1 MRFNRLEIPRP
12 GPVRKRKGFA
22 LIATAVSSLVLL
34 AVLGL
39 ALDLGRL
46 FVINSELQS
55 FADAAALAAAFE
67 MDGTTAGLTRA
78 DAVAVTGP
86 TMGGAAANRYYFST
100 KAVSAPQA
108 AYSATYGGTYQSSAA
123 APVTARFVQISTT
136 ASVPLYFLPVLPS
149 VTTNFASSKQAVAG
163 QALQPSIGV
172 GLAPFS
178 PDAHNA
184 GAADFGFTVGQQYT
198 LKWPPKGQRGKAGN
212 SCGGDGGFTPPNSSS
227 DRGYIDVGQGN
238 GNSALHDTIVNN
250 DYNLAQPYEVGSLID
265 WVPGNKNVG
274 PAVDER
280 LAQDTDTTSAT
291 YSAYTGN
298 GRRLLVVPV
307 NDGLDPARVAGFAAF
322 LMPPDM
328 CEPKNTSPCCAEYL
342 GPGLV
347 DSSHKGSGGGG
358 SGAGSSAGLYA
369 VKLFR

>member
-1 MRFNRLEIPRP
+1 M
-12 GPVRKRKGFA
+12 VRKRKGFA

-46 FVINSELQS
+46 YVINSELQS

-86 TMGGAAANRYYFST
+86 TTGGAAANRYYFSS

-108 AYSATYGGTYQSSAA
+108 AYSATFGGTYQNSAA
-123 APVTARFVQISTT
+123 APVTARFVQVTTT
-136 ASVPLYFLPVLPS
+136 ASVPLYFLPLLPG
-149 VTTNFASSKQAVAG
+149 VTTNFSSSKQAVAG
-163 QALQPSIGV
+163 QALQPSIGE

-178 PDAHNA
+178 PDAHS
-184 GAADFGFTVGQQYT
+184 AAAVNFGFTVGQQYT

-212 SCGGDGGFTPPNSSS
+212 TCGGDGGFTPPNSSS

-250 DYNLAQPYEVGSLID
+250 DYNLAQPYQVGSVIN
-265 WVPGNKNVG
+265 WVPGNKNVQPG
-274 PAVDER
+274 VAER
-280 LAQDTDTTSAT
+280 IAQDTDTASAT

-298 GRRLLVVPV
+298 GRRILVVPV
-307 NDGLDPARVAGFAAF
+307 NDDLNPARVVGFAAF
-322 LMPPDM
+322 FMPPGM
-328 CEPKNTSPCCAEYL
+328 CGPQNTSPCCAEYL

-369 VKLFR
+369 VRLFR